1 MVKNGA
7 NKGKHVSYET
17 KSNKKN
23 SSLKMFINVILIIV
37 ICGILIWIFKDSF
50 SNTFSNLSKTSSTVN
65 SLNNTSHQE
74 SISNVS
80 SAKKVENLETVEIS
94 NFEMDSYA
102 DQTKISIMLNNNS
115 SENIEDL
122 NLNVFLLDE
131 SENTV
136 VTTFELY
143 VNKIPA
149 NGTKTLTINSKE
161 DLSHVS
167 DIKITK

>member
-1 MVKNGA
+1 MEKHKT
-7 NKGKHVSYET
+7 NKGKHVSYGT

-23 SSLKMFINVILIIV
+23 SSLKMFITVILIIV

-50 SNTFSNLSKTSSTVN
+50 SNTFSNLSKTSSTEN

-74 SISNVS
+74 SINNVS

-94 NFEMDSYA
+94 NFEMDSYPE
-102 DQTKISIMLNNNS
+102 QTKISIMLNNTS

-131 SENTV
+131 SKNTV
-136 VTTFELY
+136 ATFELY

-161 DLSHVS
+161 DLSHVN